1 MKRLTAL
8 AIVLVLAGSV
18 PAVALAAP
26 QGPGQLTGSVR
37 DAGDRPA
44 ANVLVR
50 LRNLDTGVVAGT
62 TTTNSGGA
70 YAFTGVAP
78 GNYVVEVLDAS
89 GQILATSAAL
99 SVSAGQGLA
108 GVLVTLSSI
117 AEKGALAAFF
127 TSTTGIV
134 VLAAAGAGI
143 GFAVYE
149 ATKSA
154 SR

>member
-8 AIVLVLAGSV
+8 AIVLVLVGSV

-37 DAGDRPA
+37 DAGDRPV
-44 ANVLVR
+44 ANALVR
-50 LRNLDTGVVAGT
+50 LRNLDTCAIVVT
-62 TTTNSGGA
+62 TTTISGGA

-78 GNYVVEVLDAS
+78 GSYVVEVIDAS
-89 GQILATSAAL
+89 GQILSTSAAL
-99 SVSAGQGLA
+99 TVTAGQGLS
-108 GVLVTLSSI
+108 GVLVTLTSI
-117 AEKGALAAFF
+117 AEKGALASFF
-127 TSTTGIV
+127 TSTTGVV